1 MDQYHQWHLFFSYIF
16 YVIANLGFQS
26 RNSSSN
32 FPFAAGGWS
41 VVLIFEYPT
50 NMVTKK
56 YYVIYNI
63 PRELSIEVFQM
74 SFDKLLII

>member
-1 MDQYHQWHLFFSYIF
+1 MTLIFSIYLLRD
-16 YVIANLGFQS
+16 LGFQN

-50 NMVTKK
+50 NMAAKK

-74 SFDKLLII
+74 SFDKMLII